1 MERKTSSSDVIT
13 RAYIDSLLVEVR
25 HLDAVMPSTEMTLFG
40 KTFATPVATAALS
53 HMHNQYPDG
62 MAAMADGAN
71 QAGALVFSGMGPKDE
86 LERMV
91 QTGAQVIKIIKP
103 YADRDSV
110 YDKIR
115 HAEEIGCLAV
125 GIDTD
130 HAFNRSGHHRRQA
143 PALATPGEC
152 KHSLGL
158 VGQEPDL
165 QGVGYDCIEG
175 MEMFPLSSAELKDMV
190 ASTKLPFFI
199 KGVLSRKEARKC
211 LDCGVKGMV
220 VSHHNGRLEC
230 AVPPLMV
237 LPEIAEEVNGEAAL
251 FVDCAIQS
259 GLDVFKCL
267 ALGATGACVG
277 RPLMQPLREKGPEGV
292 RETIAAITNDLRY
305 AMAMTAS
312 PDVKSIDPSIVRL
325 AKHVW

>member
-1 MERKTSSSDVIT
+1 MERKSISSDVIT

-53 HMHNQYPDG
+53 HMGNQYPDG

-71 QAGALVFSGMGPKDE
+71 QAGALCFSGMGPQDE

-91 QTGAQVIKIIKP
+91 ATGAQVIKIIKP

-110 YDKIR
+110 YAKIR

-130 HAFNRSGHHRRQA
+130 HAFDRR
-143 PALATPGEC
+143 
-152 KHSLGL
+152 H
-158 VGQEPDL
+158 
-165 QGVGYDCIEG
+165 GYDCIEG

-190 ASTKLPFFI
+190 ASTRLPFFI

-220 VSHHNGRLEC
+220 VSHHNGRIET

-259 GLDVFKCL
+259 GLDVLKCL

-305 AMAMTAS
+305 SMAMTAS
-312 PDVKSIDPSIVRL
+312 PDVKSVDPTIVRL
-325 AKHVW
+325 AKHTW

>member
-1 MERKTSSSDVIT
+1 MERKSISSDVIT

-53 HMHNQYPDG
+53 HMGNQYPDG

-71 QAGALVFSGMGPKDE
+71 QAGALCFSGMGPQEE

-91 QTGAQVIKIIKP
+91 ATGAQVIKIIKP

-110 YDKIR
+110 YAKIR

-130 HAFNRSGHHRRQA
+130 HAFDRR
-143 PALATPGEC
+143 
-152 KHSLGL
+152 H
-158 VGQEPDL
+158 
-165 QGVGYDCIEG
+165 GYDCIEG

-220 VSHHNGRLEC
+220 VSHHNGRIET

-259 GLDVFKCL
+259 GLDVLKCL

-292 RETIAAITNDLRY
+292 RDTIAAITNDLRY
-305 AMAMTAS
+305 SMAMTAS
-312 PDVKSIDPSIVRL
+312 PDVKSVDPTIVRL
-325 AKHVW
+325 AKHTW

>member
-1 MERKTSSSDVIT
+1 MERKTQSSDVIT

-53 HMHNQYPDG
+53 HMGNTYPDG
-62 MAAMADGAN
+62 MAAMAEGAT
-71 QAGALVFSGMGPKDE
+71 QAGALTFSGMGPMDE

-91 QTGAQVIKIIKP
+91 ATGASVVKIIKP
-103 YADRDSV
+103 YADRESV
-110 YDKIR
+110 YAKIR

-130 HAFNRSGHHRRQA
+130 HAFDRR
-143 PALATPGEC
+143 
-152 KHSLGL
+152 H
-158 VGQEPDL
+158 
-165 QGVGYDCIEG
+165 GYDEIEG
-175 MEMFPLSSAELKDMV
+175 MPMFPLSSAELRDMV

-199 KGVLSRKEARKC
+199 KGVLGRKEARKC

-237 LPEIAEEVNGEAAL
+237 LPEIAEEVKGEAAL

-259 GLDVFKCL
+259 GLDVLKCL

-277 RPLMQPLREKGPEGV
+277 RPLMQPLKEKGPEGV

-312 PDVKSIDPSIVRL
+312 PDTAHVDPSIVRL
-325 AKHVW
+325 AKHTW

>member
-1 MERKTSSSDVIT
+1 MERKSISSDVIT

-53 HMHNQYPDG
+53 HMGNQYPDG

-71 QAGALVFSGMGPKDE
+71 QAGALVFSGMGPKEE

-91 QTGAQVIKIIKP
+91 ATGAQVIKIIKP
-103 YADRDSV
+103 YEDRQSV

-115 HAEEIGCLAV
+115 HAEEIGCLGV

-130 HAFNRSGHHRRQA
+130 HAFSRG
-143 PALATPGEC
+143 
-152 KHSLGL
+152 
-158 VGQEPDL
+158 
-165 QGVGYDCIEG
+165 GYDEIEG
-175 MEMFPLSSAELKDMV
+175 MKMFPLSSAELADMV
-190 ASTKLPFFI
+190 KATKLPFFI

-211 LDCGVKGMV
+211 LDCGVKGVV
-220 VSHHNGRLEC
+220 VSHHNGRIDT

-237 LPEIAEEVNGEAAL
+237 LPEIAEEVNGEAVL

-259 GLDVFKCL
+259 GLDVLKCL

-277 RPLMQPLREKGPEGV
+277 RPLMKPLREQGAAGV
-292 RETIAAITNDLRY
+292 RDTIRSITTDLRY
-305 AMAMTAS
+305 NMAMTAS
-312 PDVKSIDPSIVRL
+312 PDVKSVDPTIIRL
-325 AKHVW
+325 AKHTW

>member
-1 MERKTSSSDVIT
+1 MERKSISSDVIT

-53 HMHNQYPDG
+53 HMGNQYPDG

-71 QAGALVFSGMGPKDE
+71 QAGALCFSGMGPQDE

-91 QTGAQVIKIIKP
+91 ATGAQVIKIIKP

-110 YDKIR
+110 YAKIR

-130 HAFNRSGHHRRQA
+130 HAFDRR
-143 PALATPGEC
+143 
-152 KHSLGL
+152 H
-158 VGQEPDL
+158 
-165 QGVGYDCIEG
+165 GYDCIEG

-220 VSHHNGRLEC
+220 VSHHNGRIET

-259 GLDVFKCL
+259 GLDVLKCL

-305 AMAMTAS
+305 SMAMTAS
-312 PDVKSIDPSIVRL
+312 PDVKNVDPTIVRL
-325 AKHVW
+325 AKHTW

>member
-1 MERKTSSSDVIT
+1 MERKSLSSDVIT

-53 HMHNQYPDG
+53 HMGNQYPDG

-71 QAGALVFSGMGPKDE
+71 QAGALCFSGMGPQDE

-91 QTGAQVIKIIKP
+91 ATGAQVIKIIKP

-110 YDKIR
+110 YAKIR
-115 HAEEIGCLAV
+115 QAEEIGCLAV

-130 HAFNRSGHHRRQA
+130 HAFDRR
-143 PALATPGEC
+143 
-152 KHSLGL
+152 H
-158 VGQEPDL
+158 
-165 QGVGYDCIEG
+165 GYDCIEG

-220 VSHHNGRLEC
+220 VSHHNGRIET

-259 GLDVFKCL
+259 GLDVLKCL

-305 AMAMTAS
+305 SMAMTAS
-312 PDVKSIDPSIVRL
+312 PDVKSVDPTIVRL
-325 AKHVW
+325 AKHTW

>member
-1 MERKTSSSDVIT
+1 MERKSISSDVIT

-53 HMHNQYPDG
+53 HMGNQYPDG

-71 QAGALVFSGMGPKDE
+71 QVGALCFSGMGPQEE

-91 QTGAQVIKIIKP
+91 ATGAQVIKIIKP

-110 YDKIR
+110 YAKIR

-130 HAFNRSGHHRRQA
+130 HAFDRR
-143 PALATPGEC
+143 
-152 KHSLGL
+152 H
-158 VGQEPDL
+158 
-165 QGVGYDCIEG
+165 GYDCIEG

-220 VSHHNGRLEC
+220 VSHHNGRIET

-259 GLDVFKCL
+259 GLDVLKCL

-292 RETIAAITNDLRY
+292 RDTIAAITNDLRY
-305 AMAMTAS
+305 SMAMTAS
-312 PDVKSIDPSIVRL
+312 PDVKSVDPTIVRL
-325 AKHVW
+325 AKHTW